1 VGAFIASVIERATT
15 DGFVTTLLG
24 RRRPIPELM
33 ARTQQ
38 QRQLGE
44 RLAVNTVI
52 QGSAADI
59 IKIAMIRA
67 ATALKSAP
75 ELGARLVLQIH
86 DELLVEAPPESGGA
100 VRSLITDAMVG
111 AYAMD
116 PPLAVDAG
124 EGITWLKAK
133 A

>member
-1 VGAFIASVIERATT
+1 
-15 DGFVTTLLG
+15 
-24 RRRPIPELM
+24 
-33 ARTQQ
+33 
-38 QRQLGE
+38 
-44 RLAVNTVI
+44 
-52 QGSAADI
+52 
-59 IKIAMIRA
+59 MIRA
-67 ATALKSAP
+67 ANALKSAP